1 MALLDPH
8 VAVGGGAHDV
18 GRDVDTQQI
27 GEGRLAARVAP
38 GVVARRLE
46 RGQERAARLH
56 VGADLAAGLV
66 AQVRGVGD
74 EQRAVPGQRLLRQ
87 IILVHEVEH
96 TAPLQQRRVQPL
108 QIIGRL
114 GSVGAA
120 PEGDGALRKQHRE
133 IGHRACVAE
142 MRLVSGE
149 PGKELAP
156 RVPPALVLGRATQP
170 VEPRHHA
177 ARDRL
182 RHPQRRLGRGLRDVA
197 PHRPAVAVGAGHVG
211 DRAPLHHGA
220 GHATL
225 LRAVPQRR
233 VAGAALVVGVE
244 PAGDVTDAREVFD
257 HADAAAQVAH
267 VDRVGTALPRH
278 RVPQAPHL
286 EQAVHEHLVIAT
298 VQRARGVG
306 PLGRHAAHSFA
317 IHLLAALAVAHA
329 ERARAGPA
337 VGEERVDRVT
347 PGDLA
352 VDGRHLVGE
361 IGREH
366 AGLEQPGG
374 FAVAARLAVAVALEP
389 LGMRP
394 QRFFPGVVAVH
405 ARHHAD
411 AAGAGRGRH
420 LAEQVA
426 RAQERAAVVI
436 RHLGRVERHDPTA
449 VDEQGVDP
457 QRGPVVDPRRH
468 VEREGI
474 TLVEVELSAAAH
486 GGVPRR
492 RRLQRQPRGGTR
504 CGSRGRGQG
513 EELSA
518 IHGRNPP
525 GALSRSTLCQGSRDG
540 EGGPILRQ
548 NWMPCSPVRIDYLHE
563 AETL

>member
-1 MALLDPH
+1 M
-8 VAVGGGAHDV
+8 
-18 GRDVDTQQI
+18 
-27 GEGRLAARVAP
+27 
-38 GVVARRLE
+38 
-46 RGQERAARLH
+46 
-56 VGADLAAGLV
+56 
-66 AQVRGVGD
+66 
-74 EQRAVPGQRLLRQ
+74 
-87 IILVHEVEH
+87 
-96 TAPLQQRRVQPL
+96 
-108 QIIGRL
+108 
-114 GSVGAA
+114 
-120 PEGDGALRKQHRE
+120 
-133 IGHRACVAE
+133 
-142 MRLVSGE
+142 
-149 PGKELAP
+149 
-156 RVPPALVLGRATQP
+156 
-170 VEPRHHA
+170 
-177 ARDRL
+177 
-182 RHPQRRLGRGLRDVA
+182 
-197 PHRPAVAVGAGHVG
+197 
-211 DRAPLHHGA
+211 
-220 GHATL
+220 
-225 LRAVPQRR
+225 
-233 VAGAALVVGVE
+233 VGVE
-244 PAGDVTDAREVFD
+244 PAGHLADAGEVFD

-286 EQAVHEHLVIAT
+286 EQAVHEHRVVAT

-329 ERARAGPA
+329 QRARAGPA

-436 RHLGRVERHDPTA
+436 WDLGRVERHDPAA

-486 GGVPRR
+486 GGVPGGRGRGDRR
-492 RRLQRQPRGGTR
+492 GWQRAAGVSGRSG
-504 CGSRGRGQG
+504 GRGQG

-518 IHGRNPP
+518 IHGLGPP
-525 GALSRSTLCQGSRDG
+525 GACGRVCYANARTSTTTPDDIVAKLDAV
-540 EGGPILRQ
+540 L
-548 NWMPCSPVRIDYLHE
+548 VRTGRLPP
-563 AETL
+563 